1 MKIRLSSLAAFKL
14 ELLLEHLE
22 NEWSE
27 RIKNKFLGKL
37 KSSLN
42 SVAEKPNAFPKSQIR
57 PDLRKVVIT
66 KQTTALYKIE
76 SDSIYV
82 ITIVDTR
89 QDPEK
94 IEKEIK
100 KHFG

>member
-14 ELLLEHLE
+14 ELLLEYLE
-22 NEWSE
+22 EKWSA
-27 RIKNKFLGKL
+27 RIKSKFLNKL

-42 SVAEKPNAFPKSQIR
+42 SVTKEPNAFPKSQIR

-66 KQTTALYKIE
+66 KQTTALYKVE

-82 ITIVDTR
+82 ITFTDTR
-89 QDPEK
+89 QDPDK